1 MPSDY
6 DANFKKAEY
15 TFLYQLVFDP
25 RTQKQV
31 RLTELPEGVE
41 PSEFEYA
48 GVYPLIFYNKIYTL
62 LFSLMGM
69 SQRAL
74 PKKGHSHG

>member
-6 DANFKKAEY
+6 DANFKKAED

-31 RLTELPEGVE
+31 HLTELPEGVE

-48 GVYPLIFYNKIYTL
+48 GVYPLK
-62 LFSLMGM
+62 
-69 SQRAL
+69 
-74 PKKGHSHG
+74 